1 MTGADLALRSRTR
14 VGVLSLQGDYA
25 LHSRALLAQGVEP
38 VRVSKPGHLH
48 DLEALVIPGG
58 ESSTMLRL
66 LESTGLRGPLE
77 RFVREKPVLGTCAGL
92 ILLARECDGLPEPP
106 LGLLDVSLTRN
117 AYGRQVASFS
127 DRIEAPVLGEPFD
140 GVFIRAPRIR
150 RVGPGVEVVASH
162 RGEPVGVRHERAVGL
177 AFHPELTPDSRFH
190 RWFLE
195 DVVGLAGAR
204 ERRARGA
211 A

>member
-1 MTGADLALRSRTR
+1 MARAR
-14 VGVLSLQGDYA
+14 VGILSLQGDFERHGAAFAA
-25 LHSRALLAQGVEP
+25 LDDEP
-38 VRVSKPGHLH
+38 VRVSLPA
-48 DLEALVIPGG
+48 DLDGVDALVLPGG

-66 LESTGLRGPLE
+66 LEATGLRAPVE
-77 RFVREKPVLGTCAGL
+77 RAIREKPVLGTCAGL
-92 ILLARECDGLPEPP
+92 ILLARECDGLPEAP
-106 LGLLDVSLTRN
+106 LGLIDVTLTRN

-127 DRIEAPVLGEPFD
+127 DRIEAPALGEPYD

-150 RVGPGVEVVASH
+150 RVGPGVEVVATH
-162 RGEPVGVRHERAVGL
+162 RGEPVGVREGRAVGL
-177 AFHPELTPDSRFH
+177 AFHPELTGDLRFQ

-195 DVVGLAGAR
+195 EVAGLAGAP